1 MDRRLRR
8 RQYVAAARC
17 AERWLK
23 RSEIMSHCR
32 AFSRSFLVYSIQ
44 ARHLREHRT
53 AKRRLRCRIELGF
66 GVLGLICGVCAP
78 LAAQSRFAAAG
89 AFGFADSVNHH
100 SDSRLTPNLDG
111 SALTGLV
118 SVDRI
123 VTQRISVGAELS
135 ISSEIKGR
143 QQQRTSDR
151 ITNFRSRHHDTIASG
166 AIKMNLLTFVPTAHR
181 PDFRVDVAAVAG
193 GGLAWRHTVR
203 AGTSYPFQ
211 GSLVTNVEQDFSDVV
226 SAATVGVN
234 GTFVF
239 SSRVAA
245 MLTARYYMLA
255 DDDRDAAGVPR
266 RGVNSKLFIFGVGTR
281 FTF

>member
-1 MDRRLRR
+1 VDRRLRR

-66 GVLGLICGVCAP
+66 GVLGLIFGVCSP

-166 AIKMNLLTFVPTAHR
+166 AIKMNLLTFVPTA
-181 PDFRVDVAAVAG
+181 
-193 GGLAWRHTVR
+193 VR

-239 SSRVAA
+239 SPRVAA

-255 DDDRDAAGVPR
+255 DDDRDAAGFPR